1 LCDEK
6 AGVMMLIDRVV
17 ADYFETNCWIIAAEP
32 GQECVIVDPGIGNP
46 DLVSQISLKVT
57 KYKLKPVAVL
67 ITHGHLDH
75 FFSVLPL
82 TKSTPMRTFISKED
96 RFLLENPFGALKSG
110 GESEQ
115 LLRAFGITKFKEPS
129 EIIELQDFS
138 VFELAG
144 LNFESIFAPGHTKGS
159 VVFTVNNEQLISGDV
174 LFAGSIGRTD
184 LPTGS
189 AVDMKR
195 TLKERILTLSDEL
208 NVLPGHGEQTTIGIE
223 RVRNPYLQGDFLDQ
237 IGR

>member
-1 LCDEK
+1 
-6 AGVMMLIDRVV
+6 MLIDRVV

-174 LFAGSIGRTD
+174 LFAGSIGRTH